1 MLGDIGGIEMILEV
15 ILGRIL
21 EEGRGMLGCFW
32 FEMLWEVGRRR
43 DEKEE
48 EDELMATVTEYQ
60 SASIDLQPHHPHL
73 SIHPPIHPSGTVSFL
88 SLL

>member
-1 MLGDIGGIEMILEV
+1 MRRGG
-15 ILGRIL
+15 
-21 EEGRGMLGCFW
+21 GCLDAFGSRCW
-32 FEMLWEVGRRR
+32 NKIGRRR